1 MEMMRSPWVTST
13 DFPPNP
19 VLLTYG
25 VYGGTGLPL
34 LLQSYPTPSANMV
47 KPPIPGFAF
56 ASSAR
61 ILANYA
67 LCVSYALPPPAVCW
81 RLSLVSRLRCQA
93 HKRLGGKPY
102 VFSPSLLI
110 FFRDSLYSPFYLVS
124 GNNIEPEYLVPA
136 S

>member
-93 HKRLGGKPY
+93 HKKPSDNQGKCLIIARLVCK
-102 VFSPSLLI
+102 L
-110 FFRDSLYSPFYLVS
+110 
-124 GNNIEPEYLVPA
+124 
-136 S
+136 

>member
-34 LLQSYPTPSANMV
+34 LLQSYPTPSANVV

-93 HKRLGGKPY
+93 HKKQDGKKC
-102 VFSPSLLI
+102 VH
-110 FFRDSLYSPFYLVS
+110 FFH
-124 GNNIEPEYLVPA
+124 PA
-136 S
+136 MHLDVMMIS

>member
-61 ILANYA
+61 FLANYA
-67 LCVSYALPPPAVCW
+67 LFVSYALPPPAVCS
-81 RLSLVSRLRCQA
+81 RISLVSRLRCQA
-93 HKRLGGKPY
+93 HKILEFDGQMP
-102 VFSPSLLI
+102 PSS
-110 FFRDSLYSPFYLVS
+110 SL
-124 GNNIEPEYLVPA
+124 
-136 S
+136 